1 VKPFDYKSK
10 EDAIAWMNLTIG
22 TIYQLGKKD
31 KVSAQP
37 YLYAATQA
45 PANSDVAKN
54 PNPYEFIGGHY
65 FDQLDA
71 LVAEY
76 KVLLAK
82 QDAPGITEDD
92 LKALVQQIKDKV
104 P

>member
-22 TIYQLGKKD
+22 PSTSLGKKD

-45 PANSDVAKN
+45 PANSDVARTR
-54 PNPYEFIGGHY
+54 NPYEFIGGH
-65 FDQLDA
+65 
-71 LVAEY
+71 
-76 KVLLAK
+76 LL
-82 QDAPGITEDD
+82 
-92 LKALVQQIKDKV
+92 
-104 P
+104 